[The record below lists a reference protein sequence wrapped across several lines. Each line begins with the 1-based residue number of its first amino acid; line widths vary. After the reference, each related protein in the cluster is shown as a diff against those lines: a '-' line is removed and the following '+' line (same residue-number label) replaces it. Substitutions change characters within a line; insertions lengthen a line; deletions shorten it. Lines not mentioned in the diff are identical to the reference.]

1 LLVTVARPDTKFTVI
16 VFIFLLCRHPR
27 PKSRPAF
34 ILITKYLN
42 KPDEDLLQI
51 SDDDVKQYGDAAL
64 SLGITLTAS
73 SSSIPH
79 TVNSWQQEFLPVYK

>member
-1 LLVTVARPDTKFTVI
+1 MLY
-16 VFIFLLCRHPR
+16 CRHPD

-51 SDDDVKQYGDAAL
+51 SDDDVKQYGDVAS
-64 SLGITLTAS
+64 SLGRTPSLPS
-73 SSSIPH
+73 SSSSPQHI
-79 TVNSWQQEFLPVYK
+79 NSLFYDLQMVYK